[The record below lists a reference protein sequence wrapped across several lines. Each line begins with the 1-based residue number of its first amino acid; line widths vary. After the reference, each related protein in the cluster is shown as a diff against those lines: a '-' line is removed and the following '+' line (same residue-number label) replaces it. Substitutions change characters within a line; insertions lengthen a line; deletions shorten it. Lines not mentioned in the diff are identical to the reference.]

1 MKKRLTALLCT
12 AALCVSLLMPSAFAA
27 GTTAGEGEAL
37 QVLAAMGVMNGDEK
51 GNLDLSANVT
61 RAAFYQNGSGSFHLS
76 GYGYVHSPCFT
87 LFGCKIHALGGGYQ
101 NRGGWQAGST
111 VIWMGHSG
119 RTARSIW
126 NRR

>member
-51 GNLDLSANVT
+51 GKSRVSVRQCDAGGL
-61 RAAFYQNGSGSFHLS
+61 YQNGSGSFHLS
-76 GYGYVHSPCFT
+76 GYGYVHSPVFHP
-87 LFGCKIHALGGGYQ
+87 F
-101 NRGGWQAGST
+101 R
-111 VIWMGHSG
+111 M
-119 RTARSIW
+119 
-126 NRR
+126 